1 MFIRRKSIRFGCK
14 MFLCGSDGY
23 LYHLSI
29 YSDKLQDTGKP
40 LGSLV
45 KNAMFDIV
53 ENNLALSKRLFYFYN
68 FFTSYQI
75 LADLSIRDVKA
86 VGTVRENRTAAAAA
100 EAMKAKSVMK
110 ESDRVTCDYRSDG
123 KVFFC
128 KWNDN

>member
-1 MFIRRKSIRFGCK
+1 MFIRGKSIRFGCK

-40 LGSLV
+40 LGSRV
-45 KNAMFDIV
+45 RNAMFDIV
-53 ENNLALSKRLFYFYN
+53 ENNLTSKRLFYFYN
-68 FFTSYQI
+68 FFTSYQL
-75 LADLSIRDVKA
+75 LADLSIGDVKA

-100 EAMKAKSVMK
+100 EDMKAKSVMK
-110 ESDRVTCDYRSDG
+110 KSDRVTCDYRSDG